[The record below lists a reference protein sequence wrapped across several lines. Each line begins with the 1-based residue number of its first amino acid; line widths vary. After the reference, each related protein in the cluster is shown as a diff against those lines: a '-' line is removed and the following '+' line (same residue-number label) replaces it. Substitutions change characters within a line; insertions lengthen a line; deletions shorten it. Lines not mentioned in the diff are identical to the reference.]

1 MYVPRAMYSL
11 SRSFW
16 IVPEIVDGSTPC
28 SSATISYIS
37 SRIAAVEL
45 IVIDVVTLSS
55 GMPCSSTRMSA
66 IESIATPT
74 LPTSPSARG

>member
-1 MYVPRAMYSL
+1 MYSL

-16 IVPEIVDGSTPC
+16 IVPPIRSGDTPC
-28 SSATISYIS
+28 SSATSSYIS

-55 GMPCSSTRMSA
+55 GMSASSSRMSA

-74 LPTSPSARG
+74 LPTSPSARGWSES

>member
-1 MYVPRAMYSL
+1 MYSL

-16 IVPEIVDGSTPC
+16 IVPEIRSADTPC
-28 SSATISYIS
+28 SSATISYMS

-45 IVIDVVTLSS
+45 IVIEVVTVSS
-55 GMPCSSTRMSA
+55 GIPANRVRMSS

>member
-1 MYVPRAMYSL
+1 MI
-11 SRSFW
+11 F
-16 IVPEIVDGSTPC
+16 DGSTPC
-28 SSATISYIS
+28 SSATNSYIN

-55 GMPCSSTRMSA
+55 GRPFSSARMSSS
-66 IESIATPT
+66 ESIATPT